1 MTILY
6 VIDTTSRQYSFEIKN
21 KPIDLIVDGVVQ
33 EITKENL
40 NIETFHNIV
49 LNKKTFSLISRENAI
64 TFNGDKIIGIQIY
77 FPKQQEEEST
87 KEVE

>member
-49 LNKKTFSLISRENAI
+49 LNKRTFTLRSKENAI
-64 TFNGDKIIGIQIY
+64 TFNGDKIIGVQIY
-77 FPKQQEEEST
+77 SPQQQEEEST